1 MQTDTLPQTAP
12 RSADCPVVTAFDW
25 VPDFARGLV
34 RDLRVRWAFE
44 EIGRPYQAQ
53 LLGAFSQRPDDYLEW
68 QPFDQVPAFADGDLH
83 FFESGAILLY
93 IGEQDERLLP
103 ADPQAR
109 WNAISWLFAAL
120 NSVEPHVGRLVSYD
134 VFLADKPWAS
144 EARIPGAQLVEQK
157 LKRVTAAL
165 GSKDWLAGQFSIAD
179 IAMITVLDNLRHT
192 EMVAAHAALAAYQQR
207 AKDRPAFQRALAAQ
221 LGDFADAPPQ

>member
-1 MQTDTLPQTAP
+1 MQTDTLHTTAP
-12 RSADCPVVTAFDW
+12 CPVVTAFDW

-44 EIGRPYQAQ
+44 EIGRPYEAK
-53 LLGAFSQRPDDYLEW
+53 LLGAMNPRPDDYLDW

-93 IGEQDERLLP
+93 LGQQDERLLP
-103 ADPQAR
+103 TDPQAQ

-120 NSVEPHVGRLVSYD
+120 NSVEPHIGRLVSYD
-134 VFLADKPWAS
+134 VFLADKPWAK
-144 EARIPGAQLVEQK
+144 EARVPGAALVEQK

-165 GSKDWLAGQFSIAD
+165 GEKEWLAGQFSIAD
-179 IAMITVLDNLRHT
+179 IAMVTVLTNLRHT
-192 EMVAAHAALAAYQQR
+192 DMVESHAALATYVAR
-207 AKDRPAFQRALAAQ
+207 AKARPAYQRALDAQ
-221 LGDFADAPPQ
+221 LGDFADAPPQQ